1 MKPTSI
7 AVILLLFGIV
17 LAGAPPSTAS
27 ATYPPK
33 KMMFRGN
40 VKEVAPGAKFAWFV
54 MNGGGSKKYQRVKIL
69 VNPRTKWE
77 GLGKKP
83 RKLPIG
89 APVCVDGVQ
98 VSDLVFRATR
108 IEGLDPEAAP
118 NAAKFGKNR

>member
-1 MKPTSI
+1 MKRSSI
-7 AVILLLFGIV
+7 AAILLLSGIL
-17 LAGAPPSTAS
+17 LAGAPPATAS
-27 ATYPPK
+27 HPPGPK

-40 VKEVAPGAKFAWFV
+40 VKEAAPGGKFTWFV

-69 VNPRTKWE
+69 VNPRTRWE

-83 RKLPIG
+83 RKLPMG

-118 NAAKFGKNR
+118 NAARFGKSR